1 MVSGIGIIEPSTTL
15 IIELSTTLIIGGRKR
30 PEIGSKP
37 SRRRAKNPSAP
48 SDYFCTFSAG
58 GDFPA
63 SRRAVHHAGAAHA
76 PLCGVRAAAWPSCL
90 SSARTSSLISLPTV
104 PFTPRRAPADDAA
117 GPLLGFPY
125 QAAI

>member
-48 SDYFCTFSAG
+48 SDYFGTFSAG

-76 PLCGVRAAAWPSCL
+76 PLCGVQAARHGRPASRAREPVLLLRCRRCP
-90 SSARTSSLISLPTV
+90 ARRDEL
-104 PFTPRRAPADDAA
+104 RADDAA

-125 QAAI
+125 